1 MAWIES
7 HQSLGAHPKLFR
19 LCTALGISQV
29 CAVGHLH
36 FLWWWAASY
45 AKDGMLTG
53 CTPLEVSK
61 AAHWE
66 GDPDAFLDAMI
77 ATHFIDRT
85 AGKMDL
91 HDWSEYRLYHDNA
104 LARREGR
111 KEQVRENVRRFRSKK
126 RGVAECNQDVITDVI
141 TCNHDVIKCNQHNH
155 TIPNQTKPNQT
166 IPNPLPGAPV
176 ESLVQ
181 QAEEVIQFLNEK
193 TGRHYRAREGT
204 NALSVNTTKIMARLK
219 SGATV
224 LQCRQVIAM
233 KAREWRA
240 DEKMAKFLRPA
251 TLFGK
256 EKFEQYLGELGQQEV
271 THDVS

>member
-7 HQSLGAHPKLFR
+7 HQTLGAHPKLFR

-36 FLWWWAASY
+36 FLWWWATAY
-45 AKDGMLTG
+45 AKDGSLTG
-53 CTPLEVSK
+53 CTPMEVSK
-61 AAHWE
+61 AAQWS

-77 ATHFIDRT
+77 ATRFIDRS
-85 AGKMDL
+85 AGKMEL
-91 HDWSEYRLYHDNA
+91 HDWGEYRLYHDNA

-111 KEQVRENVRRFRSKK
+111 KEQVRENVRRYRSKK
-126 RGVAECNQDVITDVI
+126 RGVVVGNQSVITDVI
-141 TCNHDVIKCNQHNH
+141 TSNQPVIKCNQHNH
-155 TIPNQTKPNQT
+155 TKPNLNNLTKPNQQV
-166 IPNPLPGAPV
+166 LLCDV
-176 ESLVQ
+176 E
-181 QAEEVIQFLNEK
+181 AVIAFLNEK
-193 TGRHYRAREGT
+193 TGRHYRFREGLNDT
-204 NALSVNTTKIMARLK
+204 GSLSVNAKMVMARLQ
-219 SGATV
+219 SGASV
-224 LQCRQVIAM
+224 MQCRQVIAM
-233 KAREWRA
+233 KAREWRT